1 MIENRKGSNNFN
13 FNKPK
18 TVFNNSDSNNIKK
31 PLRYGEDDLNKSQV
45 GKTVKVTLINGVEI
59 AGILS
64 NLGMYDLSV
73 KTKRRETFSDNLTR
87 EVERSVI
94 VLKSAIATVEVVL

>member
-13 FNKPK
+13 YNKGGK
-18 TVFNNSDSNNIKK
+18 VYNNSDSNNIKK

-45 GKTVKVTLINGVEI
+45 GKNVKVALINGVEI
-59 AGILS
+59 TGILS

-73 KTKRRETFSDNLTR
+73 KTKVKAVLNGNLTR
-87 EVERSVI
+87 EIEKSI
-94 VLKSAIATVEVVL
+94 IILKSAVATVEVV